1 MLPLKTSRFI
11 GNLFPKNLKQIV
23 LLMSM
28 NVRCQANILIRKYYM
43 KKVVAP
49 HKVSI
54 SGSII

>member
-28 NVRCQANILIRKYYM
+28 NVRCQANILI
-43 KKVVAP
+43 
-49 HKVSI
+49 VSI
-54 SGSII
+54 T